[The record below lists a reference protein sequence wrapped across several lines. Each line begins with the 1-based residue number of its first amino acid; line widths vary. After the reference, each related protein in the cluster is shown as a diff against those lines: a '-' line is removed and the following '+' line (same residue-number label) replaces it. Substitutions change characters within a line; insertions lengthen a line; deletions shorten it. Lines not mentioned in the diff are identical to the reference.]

1 MSKTLVAYFSA
12 TGNTKKLAEAI
23 FEEVQGPKVLLP
35 IEDVEEVDGYGL
47 IFIGFPVHAH
57 SVPYKAEVFLK
68 RIPAGMK
75 IAVFSTHGSLQ
86 GHRLSREAV
95 EYAVVLASRA
105 KVLGTYSCRGK
116 LFLKT
121 LDFLKQSPE
130 HAEWADMAPSAGT
143 HPDRHDLEEARN
155 FARLIQAKARQQL

>member
-23 FEEVQGPKVLLP
+23 FDEVQGPKVLLP

-47 IFIGFPVHAH
+47 IFVGFPVHAH

-68 RIPAGMK
+68 RIPAGTK
-75 IAVFSTHGSLQ
+75 IAIFSTHGSLH

-105 KVLGTYSCRGK
+105 KVLGTYSSRGNMS
-116 LFLKT
+116 LKA
-121 LDFLKQSPE
+121 LESLGRAPE
-130 HAEWADMAPSAGT
+130 HAEWTDMAPSAST
-143 HPDRHDLEEARN
+143 HPDRHDIEEARN
-155 FARLIQAKARQQL
+155 FARLIQAKARPQV

>member
-47 IFIGFPVHAH
+47 IFVGFPVHAH
-57 SVPYKAEVFLK
+57 SVPYKVEVFLK
-68 RIPAGMK
+68 GIPAGMK
-75 IAVFSTHGSLQ
+75 IAIFSTHGSLH

-116 LFLKT
+116 LSLKA

-155 FARLIQAKARQQL
+155 FARLIQTKARQQV